1 MNKLNIFLSHSCQYV
16 APPHSAMNEE
26 KMTSKTKNYYMC
38 VMINYLYIPFVYKLL
53 QKRACNNWKSHD
65 L

>member
-1 MNKLNIFLSHSCQYV
+1 MNKPNIFLSNSCQYT
-16 APPHSAMNEE
+16 PPPFINERR
-26 KMTSKTKNYYMC
+26 KKWRQKPKNYYMC

-53 QKRACNNWKSHD
+53 QKRDCNHGKSYD